1 MAVTKLLTECNEEL
15 ESHLQIKGMSSETIR
30 SYISHNN
37 MFIRY
42 FNTKNNGPTFVDDLS
57 TEDLESYLQFLKFE
71 KQYKPASLN
80 VVLNAMRNLYK
91 YAIRKKYVLTN
102 PTEDISQAKVQR
114 EEQVFLN
121 ATEISELLAA
131 IEHNLIRLIVRTLA
145 YSGLRISECINL
157 TLDDVN
163 FSKKVIRVRNGKG
176 GKNRTIPLS
185 EELAVDLKVYVDNQR
200 PNVDGNQFFALK
212 KTGTISDQYI
222 NRALKQATTKLGWD
236 KHVTCHTLRHSF
248 ASLLVKNEIN
258 IPSIAKLLGHAD
270 FRTVT
275 SVYVHVD
282 NDDLA
287 DAVNQITLV

>member
-1 MAVTKLLTECNEEL
+1 MAVTKLLKECNEEL
-15 ESHLQIKGMSSETIR
+15 AAHLKLKDMSSETIR
-30 SYISHNN
+30 SYISHND
-37 MFIRY
+37 MLIRY
-42 FNTKNNGPTFVDDLS
+42 FDENNNGPTFVDDLS
-57 TEDLESYLQFLKFE
+57 TEDLEAYLQYLKIE

-80 VVLNAMRNLYK
+80 VVLNAIRNLYK

-121 ATEISELLAA
+121 TAEISALLDA
-131 IEHNLIRLIVRTLA
+131 IEHELIRLMVRTLA
-145 YSGLRISECINL
+145 YSGLRISECIHL
-157 TLDDVN
+157 TLDDVD
-163 FSKKVIRVRNGKG
+163 FTKKVIRVRNGKG

-185 EELAVDLKVYVDNQR
+185 EELAVGLKEYVDRQR
-200 PNVDGNQFFALK
+200 PKVKGNRFFALK
-212 KTGTISDQYI
+212 KSETISDQYI

-236 KHVTCHTLRHSF
+236 KHVTCHTFRHSF
-248 ASLLVKNEIN
+248 ASLLVKKDIN

-275 SVYVHVD
+275 SVYVHVE

-287 DAVNQITLV
+287 DAVNQITLT